1 MLNPFLKRANCDEG
15 IAVLGQFGA
24 TIITSAIQKMLL

>member
-1 MLNPFLKRANCDEG
+1 MFNPFLKRANCDED
-15 IAVLGQFGA
+15 IAFLGQFGA